1 MTPAEAYS
9 NGTQKQTLASC
20 VIGISALLAPAAAA
34 SRPRDLCMQWVWKL
48 LHGFVVSPL
57 TTQQA
62 ECPTRSKAVRSSRS
76 MPVRTRRS
84 KALEASKEAPDV
96 QEADH
101 AASEAATPPPAAQQG
116 GSEEWSAE
124 EEDMYGDDSDGEEL
138 EEVILEPTHPAAAA
152 DGEGEEDEEEAH
164 TPPPTTGSKRKA
176 PTKKQQQTKKKPKKE
191 KPKKIS
197 QVRLCVTTVKKRYGL
212 NDKDLEGLDVKYD
225 YNPWGPHPMRLYKK
239 GEVEQVA
246 AAKAAQR
253 QWEEDHKEELAAQRL
268 AAQKQ
273 RKAEQMAQ
281 AKAAVERFAAR
292 AAAAA
297 AAKQQQREGDDGVVL
312 PVEVLEAVMGSFTT
326 SSVRPDALMGVW
338 GAATAIAQAAAASS
352 TWYLAS
358 KAALQTL
365 AAAVPPQLLAAFP
378 QLPGPLGWEAWDA
391 VVQEPASLKLDQLK
405 EAARVLGTTISG
417 TKPQLIVRL
426 LERLGLD
433 APRALPARLH
443 LALQEEKRRFLVDV
457 APKLITLAGYGN
469 AVAAAA
475 VSAPWQHWRAL
486 AAEFPTMAALQ
497 AAYQPAWAKQVQ
509 FSSLYPFGRQG
520 GGVQQ
525 RQPRV
530 GGGPGQGPAPPGG
543 WCACGNAAKR
553 GCSSH
558 RCGTCC
564 RRLGGGQCAVHFF

>member
-1 MTPAEAYS
+1 
-9 NGTQKQTLASC
+9 
-20 VIGISALLAPAAAA
+20 
-34 SRPRDLCMQWVWKL
+34 
-48 LHGFVVSPL
+48 
-57 TTQQA
+57 
-62 ECPTRSKAVRSSRS
+62 
-76 MPVRTRRS
+76 
-84 KALEASKEAPDV
+84 
-96 QEADH
+96 
-101 AASEAATPPPAAQQG
+101 
-116 GSEEWSAE
+116 
-124 EEDMYGDDSDGEEL
+124 MYGDDSDGQEL
-138 EEVILEPTHPAAAA
+138 EEVILDATHPAAAA
-152 DGEGEEDEEEAH
+152 DGEGEEEEEEEEAY
-164 TPPPTTGSKRKA
+164 TPPPATGSKRRA
-176 PTKKQQQTKKKPKKE
+176 TKKQQPAKKKPKKE

-312 PVEVLEAVMGSFTT
+312 PVEVLEAVMGSFTI

-365 AAAVPPQLLAAFP
+365 AAAVPPQLLLAAFP

-417 TKPQLIVRL
+417 TKPQLVVRL

-457 APKLITLAGYGN
+457 ATKLPVLGAQGN

-475 VSAPWQHWRAL
+475 VSAPWQHWQAL

-497 AAYQPAWAKQVQ
+497 AAYQAARAKQ
-509 FSSLYPFGRQG
+509 FSSLYTSGWQG
-520 GGVQQ
+520 GGVQQQ